1 MLCRVKQN
9 GVRTTDG
16 KLCLARYPNLTKG
29 MMMSI
34 INQVWLGDITYI
46 RIRSGFVHLTAI
58 LDAHSSPES
67 SLRPSCYWL
76 CHLPQAGYQPDPKG
90 SARGDWR
97 LQAWPWCDSSLRPGV
112 QYAAG
117 EHIDE
122 LTSHGFMVSMART
135 GSSYENGMME
145 SFFKTLKH
153 EEVYLCQYGTRED
166 VMDRLPHFVEEV
178 YNRKRLHSALGYLPP
193 NEFEGLLSIDLG
205 RQLPRKTLRTLSV
218 QS

>member
-1 MLCRVKQN
+1 
-9 GVRTTDG
+9 
-16 KLCLARYPNLTKG
+16 
-29 MMMSI
+29 
-34 INQVWLGDITYI
+34 
-46 RIRSGFVHLTAI
+46 
-58 LDAHSSPES
+58 
-67 SLRPSCYWL
+67 
-76 CHLPQAGYQPDPKG
+76 
-90 SARGDWR
+90 
-97 LQAWPWCDSSLRPGV
+97 
-112 QYAAG
+112 
-117 EHIDE
+117 
-122 LTSHGFMVSMART
+122 MVSMART